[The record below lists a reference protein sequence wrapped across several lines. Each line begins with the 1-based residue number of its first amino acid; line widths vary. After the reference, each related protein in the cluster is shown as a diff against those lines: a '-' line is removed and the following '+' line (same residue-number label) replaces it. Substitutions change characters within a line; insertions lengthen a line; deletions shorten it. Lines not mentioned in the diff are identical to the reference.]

1 MNRKQWKKLNIDT
14 RNASD
19 IEEEIAHLSAL
30 YDTGWAPD
38 FENPDIGTAIAKIYA
53 TGMEEN
59 IARVNEILDRY
70 HTEFV
75 NMLDISLLPAKPASA
90 IVVMDLVSD
99 TIDGCPVPKGTKLL
113 AQNGEEPYV
122 FETDH
127 SLYVSGSRL
136 VASFLADGE
145 KGSIVPLL
153 GTFRR
158 PNLPGECVP
167 TPREL
172 EDEDFV
178 VPDSTQVFME
188 AVEPFSLFG
197 EDDGMEVNA
206 LSFYH
211 PVMFDTGKDAVFV
224 RLEGNDGLI
233 EDIREGRYTF
243 MYDDPE
249 EGMLPMDEVRLAD
262 DGKTFCLRKDREG
275 GFEHLTLLAKQ
286 PPLAA
291 KKVSRISFSSMG
303 EAQAAQAISS
313 GATDF
318 DPDRF
323 LPFTDTLS
331 LYAECYIGHDRYF
344 GKKGARITMTF
355 DLTFDENRISLTEE
369 EEQGELKIIKRRP
382 NAARQEVFADCYVQE
397 IAVEYFNGTG
407 WKKLPLSEEPRLMFM
422 DLKARKVTLTF
433 RCPDDWEETES
444 GSYSGRAIRMILLKS
459 DNCYV
464 RPAVHHYPVIRD
476 LRLSYTYE
484 DHYVDAVRAEVYYGT
499 KVKDITEQ
507 LKSDKGFIAF
517 EKSEYEEDALY
528 LGFSKRIENG
538 PASILFR
545 MEDGMRFSGL
555 KCRFEY
561 LGYDGWRQ
569 MKVLDYTQEFTRSGV
584 VMFMPPSDMKQAVL
598 EGQLLFWLRV
608 VRVKKEADDEDRKVL
623 PRVLDIVLNAVQVS
637 NIETRQEVP
646 IYIDEAVPNMRFALG
661 TQNILDA
668 DVWVNEMGKYSR
680 DQMLRMSEEDTENI
694 RVEYDPQGQIT
705 AFFVRWHETERFEVS
720 DDPRVYALDRLK
732 NELIFGDGVH
742 TAIPRVTDDVAVR
755 FTIRCCNG
763 QLGNVPAGAITEPL
777 ENINYIGSIT
787 NPIRAY
793 GGSNIESVE
802 NALAR
807 GAGLLSSRNRLVS
820 LDDYKRAILSYSD
833 TIDQVSGI
841 VGTTIEG
848 KEDPSQITFLLLMK
862 DYAEGSYA
870 FHRIVGGLK
879 KELLARAELTVAED
893 KFHLLEP
900 IYVDVSVSVW
910 VDVVSI
916 DDSFEIQNLL
926 RECLKEYLDPL
937 GYGRGQGWKIGTM
950 PKKPQIL
957 MRLNVLKSRV
967 IVKKS
972 VMIAH
977 YSDASGEHEV
987 DLEELKVTPFMI
999 PRSGKH
1005 DVHIIY

>member
-14 RNASD
+14 RTATD
-19 IEEEIAHLSAL
+19 IEQEIARLSGQ

-38 FENPDIGTAIAKIYA
+38 FENPDIGGTLAKIYA
-53 TGMEEN
+53 SGMEDN
-59 IARVNEILDRY
+59 LTRVNEILDRY

-90 IVVMDLVSD
+90 IVVMDLISD
-99 TIDGCPVPKGTKLL
+99 TIDGCPVAKGTKLL
-113 AQNGEEPYV
+113 AGNGEEPYV

-136 VASFLADGE
+136 VNSFLADGE
-145 KGSIVPLL
+145 NGTIVPLL
-153 GTFRR
+153 GNFER
-158 PNLPGECVP
+158 PALPGEKGGVV
-167 TPREL
+167 L
-172 EDEDFV
+172 DEDEESV
-178 VPDSTQVFME
+178 APPDKEQVMIEEFQ
-188 AVEPFSLFG
+188 PFSLFG
-197 EDDGMEVNA
+197 ESEGLEVNA
-206 LSFYH
+206 ISFFH
-211 PVMFDTGKDAVFV
+211 PVMFDTGKDAMFV
-224 RLEGNDGLI
+224 RIEGNEELV
-233 EDIREGRYTF
+233 EDIKNGAYAF

-249 EGMLPMDEVRLAD
+249 EGMLPMDEVALMAD
-262 DGKTFCLRKDREG
+262 QKTFRVRKDKEG
-275 GFEHLTLLAKQ
+275 GFEHLIMLAKK

-291 KKVSRISFSSMG
+291 KKVDRICFSSMG
-303 EAQAAQAISS
+303 EAVPAEAVSS

-318 DPDRF
+318 DTDRF

-331 LYAECYIGHDRYF
+331 LYAECYVGHDRYF
-344 GKKGARITMTF
+344 GKSGARITMTF
-355 DLTFDENRISLTEE
+355 DLTFDENRISLTDE
-369 EEQGELKIIKRRP
+369 EEQDELKIIKRRP
-382 NAARQEVFADCYVQE
+382 NAARQEVYADCMVQE
-397 IAVEYFNGTG
+397 VAVEYFNGTG

-422 DLKARKVTLTF
+422 DLKARRVSLSF
-433 RCPDDWEETES
+433 ICPDDWEETES
-444 GSYSGRAIRMILLKS
+444 GSYSGRAIRFNLLKS

-464 RPAVHHYPVIRD
+464 RPAVHHYPIIRN
-476 LRLSYTYE
+476 LMLSYTYE
-484 DHYVDAVRAEVYYGT
+484 DHYVDAYRADLYYGT

-507 LKSDKGFIAF
+507 LKNEKGYIAF
-517 EKSEYEEDALY
+517 EKCEYEDDALY

-538 PASILFR
+538 PASILFQL
-545 MEDGMRFSGL
+545 EDGMRFSGL

-584 VMFMPPSDMKQAVL
+584 IMFMPPSDMKQSTL
-598 EGQLLFWLRV
+598 EGHSCYWLRV
-608 VRVKKEADDEDRKVL
+608 VRVKKEADDEDRTAL
-623 PRVLDIVLNAVQVS
+623 PKIINIIPNAVQVS

-661 TQNILDA
+661 TQNVLDA

-680 DQMLRMSEEDTENI
+680 DIMLRKVEEDPDNI

-720 DDPRVYALDRLK
+720 DDPRVYELDRLQ
-732 NELIFGDGVH
+732 NELIFGDGIH
-742 TAIPRVTDDVAVR
+742 TAIPRVTDDIAVR

-763 QLGNVPAGAITEPL
+763 QRGNVPADAISEPL
-777 ENINYIGSIT
+777 ENINFIGSIT

-833 TIDQVSGI
+833 TIDQVTGI
-841 VGTTIEG
+841 VGETIEG
-848 KEDPSQITFLLLMK
+848 KEDASQITFLLLMK

-879 KELLARAELTVAED
+879 KELLQRAELTVAED
-893 KFHLLEP
+893 KFHLMEP

-926 RECLKEYLDPL
+926 RECLESYLDPL
-937 GYGRGQGWKIGTM
+937 GYGKGHGWKIGTM

-977 YSDASGEHEV
+977 YTDASGEHEV
-987 DLEELKVTPFMI
+987 DLEELKVTPFMV